1 MELPVTDY
9 AYVDEYIIAND
20 VINNC
25 TPPFTKDNIL
35 IQIDEYIDCE
45 EESSLVHYLTDSQI
59 DLIYGR
65 VKYLLTEDGKYE
77 VVE

>member
-1 MELPVTDY
+1 MQLPVTDY
-9 AYVDEYIIAND
+9 AYVDEYIISDD
-20 VINNC
+20 VRNNC
-25 TPPFTKDNIL
+25 TPPFTKDDIL

-59 DLIYGR
+59 NLIYDR
-65 VKYLLTEDGKYE
+65 VRYLLIDGGYE

>member
-9 AYVDEYIIAND
+9 AYVDEYIIVDD

-25 TPPFTKDNIL
+25 TAPFTKDNIL
-35 IQIDEYIDCE
+35 IQIDEYIDSE
-45 EESSLVHYLTDSQI
+45 EESSFVHYLTDSQI

>member
-9 AYVDEYIIAND
+9 AYVDEYIIADD
-20 VINNC
+20 VRNNC
-25 TPPFTKDNIL
+25 TAPFTKDDIL
-35 IQIDEYIDCE
+35 IQIDEYIECE

-59 DLIYGR
+59 DLIYDR
-65 VKYLLTEDGKYE
+65 VRYLLIDRGYE

>member
-1 MELPVTDY
+1 MQLPVTDY
-9 AYVDEYIIAND
+9 AYVDEYIIADD
-20 VINNC
+20 VRNNC
-25 TPPFTKDNIL
+25 TSPFTKDDIL

-59 DLIYGR
+59 DLIYDR
-65 VKYLLTEDGKYE
+65 VKYLLIDGGYE

>member
-1 MELPVTDY
+1 MELPITDY
-9 AYVDEYIIAND
+9 AYVDEYIIADD

-25 TPPFTKDNIL
+25 TAPFTKDEIL

-45 EESSLVHYLTDSQI
+45 EESSLVRYLTDSQI
-59 DLIYGR
+59 NLICDR
-65 VKYLLTEDGKYE
+65 VKYLLMDGGYE

>member
-1 MELPVTDY
+1 MKIPVTDY
-9 AYVDEYIIAND
+9 AYIDEGIIAED

-25 TPPFTKDNIL
+25 TAPFTKDEIL

-59 DLIYGR
+59 DLIYDR
-65 VKYLLTEDGKYE
+65 VRYLLIDENYE